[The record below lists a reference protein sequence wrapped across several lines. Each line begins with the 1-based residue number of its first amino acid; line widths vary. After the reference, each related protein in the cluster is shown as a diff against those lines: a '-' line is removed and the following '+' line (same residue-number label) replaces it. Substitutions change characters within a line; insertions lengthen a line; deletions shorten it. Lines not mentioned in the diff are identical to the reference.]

1 MVSSCFLHTAS
12 TSADDP
18 RFEMLTR
25 APTLVVECGAALLP
39 VLREVYDSFV
49 NPSVRKKCLAAMRR
63 MLYNAPA
70 DSLDALL
77 PAPAAAA
84 LVATLLSSSSSGTI
98 IAGVQIAYI
107 LMEKR
112 PGVYAR
118 ALEREGVVH
127 EMRKLAE
134 AKGDGE
140 AGVCGVYI
148 ESVGR

>member
-1 MVSSCFLHTAS
+1 
-12 TSADDP
+12 
-18 RFEMLTR
+18 MLTR

-63 MLYNAPA
+63 MLYNTPGQA
-70 DSLDALL
+70 LDALL
-77 PAPAAAA
+77 PAPAAAG

-98 IAGVQIAYI
+98 IAAVQIAYI

-112 PGVYAR
+112 PEVYAR

-127 EMRKLAE
+127 EMRNLGEVKA
-134 AKGDGE
+134 DGE
-140 AGVCGVYI
+140 TSADGVYELNQWI
-148 ESVGR
+148 G